1 MLFSEE
7 VGLLFTGTIVGYNG
21 KTGDAQVELVGAS
34 ATTSNKPVQVR
45 LPSALFNNNGPFV
58 GTIPKKGTPIVVGQ
72 GSGGVYYF
80 VSFKPED
87 PDYIPSIK
95 EDELLLQSNEN
106 TKITL
111 DGNYNI
117 RIGSDVSK
125 LRLNADTGLVSSNF
139 DEEFSFTQASRSIN
153 GLIKRDLNIKSK
165 FPQAIKLTS
174 DDYDKYYQKIGMDPS
189 VTTSIVS
196 GPSKNPAFVEKREQ
210 IYEFELDADISDNIT
225 ESQLYGTS
233 EDEETDFNFIS
244 RRNSRADTLSLT
256 LYEPNYL
263 METVKGTVVDIFGN
277 ILDINRYPIPVGG
290 ENETIKA
297 EKSEDKTAS
306 FLAIK
311 ALERKSIAYHFEI
324 NARKDL
330 SGQNGKVELPDI
342 ESNSDYGRD
351 RSRFFIDVDK
361 EGQFKLNV
369 PASSET
375 GNIPL
380 LSRYENYST
389 LTDNPDAFIYRDDNL
404 DIFHDSFPAPDF
416 KRFSESKTVD
426 GIDTGSTNR
435 GSISIKN
442 EDSEGTPMDRITG
455 KHIKHGTA
463 YHDILSTCYA
473 FTGDDYI
480 RYQADTS
487 SFRNIDI
494 DEISEAN
501 EHLSTV
507 VSDTIYIS
515 GENANAGGRSG
526 SINFDGSL
534 EFNIGAN
541 TIDRQSL
548 WLDMAGGIVGNI
560 GRDLTN
566 KSLAMNMDGD
576 IYLQV
581 GGVGVA
587 TDSRFAQANNGNYGA
602 VLDLRVITDGGY
614 AHMIRIDNDGLKI
627 MTPSFLQ
634 IHASQG
640 MKITSDASID
650 IQAEIV
656 TIQERAVMKGFGGSI

>member
-21 KTGDAQVELVGAS
+21 KTNKAQVKLVGAN
-34 ATTSNKPVQVR
+34 ATSSNKPVEII
-45 LPSALFNNNGPFV
+45 LPTAIFNNDGPFV
-58 GTIPKKGTPIVVGQ
+58 GTLPKNGTPVVVGQ
-72 GSGGVYYF
+72 GSGGEYFF
-80 VSFKPED
+80 VSFKPSNT
-87 PDYIPSIK
+87 DYVPSIK
-95 EDELLLQSNEN
+95 KDELLLQSNDS

-117 RIGSDVSK
+117 KIGSDINNI
-125 LRLNADTGLVSSNF
+125 RLNAGTGIASYNF

-153 GLIKRDLNIKSK
+153 GLVKRDLKINKK
-165 FPQAIKLTS
+165 FPQSIKLTS
-174 DDYDKYYQKIGMDPS
+174 DDYDKYYYKIGMDPS
-189 VTTSIVS
+189 VSISVVS
-196 GPSKNPAFVEKREQ
+196 GSNKNPAFVEKREQ
-210 IYEFELDADISDNIT
+210 VYEFQLEADVADNVT
-225 ESQLYGTS
+225 ESRLYGNS
-233 EDEETDFNFIS
+233 EDESVDLNYIS

-263 METVKGTVVDIFGN
+263 METVKGTVIDIFGN
-277 ILDINRYPIPVGG
+277 ILDLNRYPIPVGG
-290 ENETIKA
+290 ENETIKS

-330 SGQNGKVELPDI
+330 TGQDGKVVLPDI
-342 ESNSDYGRD
+342 DSNEDYGRD

-361 EGQFKLNV
+361 EGQFKINV

-380 LSRYENYST
+380 LTRYENYST
-389 LTDNPDAFIYRDDNL
+389 LTDNPDALFYREDNL
-404 DIFHDSFPAPDF
+404 DILHDSFPAPDF

-426 GIDTGSTNR
+426 GIDTGSKNR

-442 EDSEGTPMDRITG
+442 GDADGTPLDRITE

-487 SFRNIDI
+487 TYRNINIDDI
-494 DEISEAN
+494 VEAN
-501 EHLSTV
+501 AHLSSV
-507 VSDTIYIS
+507 VSDTIYVS

-548 WLDMAGGIVGNI
+548 WIDMAGGIVGNI

-576 IYLQV
+576 VYMQI

-587 TDSRFAQANNGNYGA
+587 TDSRFAKSNNGNYGA

-614 AHMIRIDNDGLKI
+614 AHMIRIDNDGVKI

-640 MKITSDASID
+640 MKISSDATID

-656 TIQERAVMKGFGGSI
+656 KIQERPVMKGFGGSI